1 LQDFEPVAVKM
12 AKEQNLSLNPSKIS
26 GCCGRLMCCLTF
38 EYQTYLDLKQ
48 DMPRVGKKV
57 SLPQGEGKIVR
68 QNVISRTITLEMSDG
83 SELELSLDQFL
94 QEQINTESNGNNLI
108 K

>member
-1 LQDFEPVAVKM
+1 
-12 AKEQNLSLNPSKIS
+12 
-26 GCCGRLMCCLTF
+26 
-38 EYQTYLDLKQ
+38 
-48 DMPRVGKKV
+48 MPRVGKKV